1 MKKTFLK
8 NFIFLLILISLL
20 ILPYFVFAKADTPTP
35 PAPLEKLQSIGSGA
49 NGPFAA
55 ATESSAAE
63 IAGIVVGG
71 ALSVLGII
79 FVILIV
85 IAGFQLMNAGGNQEQ
100 ISKASIRIR
109 TAFIGL
115 LIVLGSYGIWTFIE
129 SRLIG

>member
-8 NFIFLLILISLL
+8 NFVFLLILISLL
-20 ILPYFVFAKADTPTP
+20 VLPYFVFAADPGTA
-35 PAPLEKLQSIGSGA
+35 APLDKLQSVGSGD

-55 ATESSAAE
+55 ADEFSAAN
-63 IAGIVVGG
+63 IAGIIVGG
-71 ALSVLGII
+71 ALSILGIL

-100 ISKASIRIR
+100 ISKASVRIR

-115 LIVLGSYGIWTFIE
+115 LVVLGSYGIWTFIE